1 MTTAVTTF
9 NAANMTVALRKVAT
23 AAQAT
28 YSFLKMEKTG
38 SWVHGAQQ
46 TEVPEDAEFLINPA
60 TFDHG
65 YVAWGDGEKFGEVIA
80 PIIDP
85 LPELPPVPAGAKS
98 WDFQLGF
105 HLASADDGA
114 QFVFRATSVGGKRV
128 IAQMAA
134 AVAERIEAGET
145 KLVPVVT
152 LTSESYKHSKYGKI
166 YNPVMD
172 VVRWVSMPAPGET
185 KKDALA
191 KAKVPAKAPAKKIAA
206 KATK

>member
-9 NAANMTVALRKVAT
+9 NAANMTVALRKVAA
-23 AAQAT
+23 AAQAN

-185 KKDALA
+185 KADALA
-191 KAKVPAKAPAKKIAA
+191 KAKVPAKKIAA
-206 KATK
+206 KATR

>member
-9 NAANMTVALRKVAT
+9 NAANMMVALRKVAQ
-23 AAQAT
+23 AATAT
-28 YSFLKMEKTG
+28 YSFLKMEKSG

-46 TEVPEDAEFLINPA
+46 TEVPEGAEFLINPA

-65 YVAWGDGEKFGEVIA
+65 YVAWDDGEKLGEIIA
-80 PIIDP
+80 RITDP

-114 QFVFRATSVGGKRV
+114 QFIYRATSVGGKRV
-128 IAQMAA
+128 IAQVAA
-134 AVAERIEAGET
+134 AVADRVEAGEA

-152 LTSESYKHSKYGKI
+152 LTSASYKHPKYGKI
-166 YNPVMD
+166 YNPLMD

-185 KKDALA
+185 KADALA
-191 KAKVPAKAPAKKIAA
+191 KAKVPAKKIAA

>member
-9 NAANMTVALRKVAT
+9 NAANMTVALRKVAQ
-23 AAQAT
+23 AATAT
-28 YSFLKMEKTG
+28 YSFLKMEKSG

-46 TEVPEDAEFLINPA
+46 TEVPEGTEFLINPA

-65 YVAWGDGEKFGEVIA
+65 YVAWDDGEKLGEIIA
-80 PIIDP
+80 RITDP

-114 QFVFRATSVGGKRV
+114 QFIYRATSVGGKRV
-128 IAQMAA
+128 IAQVAA
-134 AVAERIEAGET
+134 AVADRVEAGEA

-152 LTSESYKHSKYGKI
+152 LTSASYKHPKYGKI
-166 YNPVMD
+166 YNPLMD

-185 KKDALA
+185 KADALA
-191 KAKVPAKAPAKKIAA
+191 KAKVPAKKIAA